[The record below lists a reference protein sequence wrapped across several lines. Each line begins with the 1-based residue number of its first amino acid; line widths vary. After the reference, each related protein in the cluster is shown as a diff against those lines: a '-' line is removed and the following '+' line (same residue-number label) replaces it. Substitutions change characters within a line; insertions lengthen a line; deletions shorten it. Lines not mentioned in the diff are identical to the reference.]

1 MKQTKWIKKIAI
13 AVFLISEIA
22 FFAACESSQPL
33 AISEADM
40 SGSTELSKRGRGRS
54 GEEDPFPD
62 SEFLM
67 VRRRDD
73 AEDGVSTAIIG
84 PEGGILFHAS
94 HRLEVPA
101 GALSESVEIS
111 MSMPVSDTLLFEFGP
126 HGIQFNMP
134 VKLVL
139 DFNHAWTSDLD
150 ESLFKVVYMNSTPLG
165 WEAIPTTVD
174 DVTEQCIGET
184 NHFSRYAI
192 RKFQ

>member
-1 MKQTKWIKKIAI
+1 
-13 AVFLISEIA
+13 
-22 FFAACESSQPL
+22 
-33 AISEADM
+33 
-40 SGSTELSKRGRGRS
+40 
-54 GEEDPFPD
+54 
-62 SEFLM
+62 M